1 MKRVAL
7 VVGSQSDVPLLAECR
22 KHLEFFGIPYDEFVL
37 SAHRNPEETADFAR
51 SAEQAGYGVIIAAA
65 GMAAA
70 LPGVLAAHTVL
81 PVIGVPVPSS
91 ELQGLDAL
99 LSIVQMPAGVPVAT
113 MAIGK
118 AGSANAAVLAAQI
131 LALENP
137 ELRQKLYDFKQM
149 GCKIPKEPIPFGM
162 QS

>member
-7 VVGSQSDVPLLAECR
+7 VAGSQSDVPLLAECR

-51 SAEQAGYGVIIAAA
+51 SAEQAGYGVLIAAA

-70 LPGVLAAHTVL
+70 LPGVLAAHTIL

-91 ELQGLDAL
+91 DLHGLDSL
-99 LSIVQMPAGVPVAT
+99 LSIAQMPSGVPVAT

-118 AGSANAAVLAAQI
+118 AGSANAGVLAAQI
-131 LALENP
+131 LALEEP
-137 ELRQKLYDFKQM
+137 TLREKLYEFKQM
-149 GCKIPKEPIPFGM
+149 GCKIPKEPLPFERPG
-162 QS
+162 